1 MRLKRGNEGGGQRE
15 REKGGFKRQCSM
27 WLLTELL
34 VSLSKLGPNKQFSK
48 ATSKSSSVSRRSL
61 DQVSCL
67 NSMLGFQ
74 SRRGSRSVLSNLLVS

>member
-34 VSLSKLGPNKQFSK
+34 VSLTKLGPTSSLVKLRPK
-48 ATSKSSSVSRRSL
+48 AAACHAGRSIRFR
-61 DQVSCL
+61 V
-67 NSMLGFQ
+67 
-74 SRRGSRSVLSNLLVS
+74 